1 MNKIQ
6 IFTNPDFGDVRTLE
20 INGEAWFVGKDVA
33 EILGYSNT
41 NKAVQVHVDEEDKKI
56 LDFKGFSHFGNILW
70 NDNDFSNKTIINES
84 GLYSLILF
92 SKMPDAKRFKHWI
105 TSEVLPA
112 IRKHGAF
119 MTSNTV
125 EQILTNPDFIIKL
138 ATELKNE
145 QVKNAELEAQAK
157 ENEPKVIFANAL
169 KISESSILIG
179 ELAKLLT
186 QNGVKNMGQN
196 NLFRFLRENG
206 YIIRKNR
213 SDYNMPTQ
221 KSMNL
226 GLFEIHERPVIQPDG
241 KTFIS
246 KTVKVT
252 GKGQIYFINLFLGG
266 R

>member
-119 MTSNTV
+119 MTPNTV

-157 ENEPKVIFANAL
+157 KNEPKVIFANAL
-169 KISESSILIG
+169 QISESSILIG

-186 QNGVKNMGQN
+186 QNGVKNRKFH
-196 NLFRFLRENG
+196 NLVKF
-206 YIIRKNR
+206 
-213 SDYNMPTQ
+213 
-221 KSMNL
+221 
-226 GLFEIHERPVIQPDG
+226 
-241 KTFIS
+241 S
-246 KTVKVT
+246 K
-252 GKGQIYFINLFLGG
+252 Y
-266 R
+266 